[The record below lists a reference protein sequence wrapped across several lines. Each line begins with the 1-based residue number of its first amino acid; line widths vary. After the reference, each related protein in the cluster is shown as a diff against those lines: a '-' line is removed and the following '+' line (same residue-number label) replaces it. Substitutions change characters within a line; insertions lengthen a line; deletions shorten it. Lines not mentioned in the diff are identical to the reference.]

1 MKELF
6 TRVEILENVYKF
18 IDSDKI
24 KNIDDIIKYY
34 NSYLNENG
42 YLDSDEK
49 EELFFSIPNIKI
61 FGMIGELTQEIWDK
75 NYNLYGDDLANGER
89 DRVMIDQLSTLK
101 DPYFVATEYEKMQVL
116 HVTKEFVLSLI
127 QEQIDFKNGNDNKD
141 KVLDYLKNYIEFYK
155 KNKPND

>member
-24 KNIDDIIKYY
+24 KNIDDILKYY

-49 EELFFSIPNIKI
+49 EELFFNIPNVKI
-61 FGMIGELTQEIWDK
+61 FRIIGELTQEIWDK
-75 NYNLYGDDLANGER
+75 NYNFYGDDLANADR

-101 DPYFVATEYEKMQVL
+101 DPYFVATEYEKIQVL
-116 HVTKEFVLSLI
+116 NVTKEFVLSLI

-141 KVLDYLKNYIEFYK
+141 KVLDYLKSYIEFYK
-155 KNKPND
+155 KNKPNG